1 MPDLTPS
8 VLFNRILGRVRLKH
22 LQLAIAIA
30 DLQSLHRAA
39 SSIGLSQPAATHA
52 LVELESCLGGPLF
65 ERHSKGMRLTR
76 LGEAVLPLLR
86 ASLVPLQAAAGNAA
100 LVQQGAAS
108 ALIRIGSIAA
118 GINGLLTVAIP
129 TYVAAHPDAA
139 IDVHEVTIDN
149 LLESIQEGTLDLA
162 ICREPSPLPQGFG
175 FRAALQDGFVVVC
188 RPQHPLTRQATVT
201 AAELLAQR
209 WLAPPLTGLGP
220 QQVESLF
227 DELGGVPELCRV
239 SSRSTEIM
247 HAMLADSD
255 MLACAPA
262 SLVRPLVQRGELAVL
277 PWKSQAVGPLGVLVK
292 ADVLAHQSHPCL
304 SFIEHVL
311 AVGTGP
317 GR

>member
-52 LVELESCLGGPLF
+52 LVELESSLGGPLF

-86 ASLVPLQAAAGNAA
+86 ASLVPLQAAAGNA
-100 LVQQGAAS
+100 

-162 ICREPSPLPQGFG
+162 ICREPTPLPQGFG

-201 AAELLAQR
+201 TAELLAQR
-209 WLAPPLTGLGP
+209 WLAPPVTGLGQ

-247 HAMLADSD
+247 YAMLADSD

-262 SLVRPLVQRGELAVL
+262 SLVRPLVQREELAVL
-277 PWKSQAVGPLGVLVK
+277 PWNSQAVGPLGVLAK
-292 ADVLAHQSHPCL
+292 AEVLAHQTHPSQ
-304 SFIEHVL
+304 SFITHVL
-311 AVGTGP
+311 AVGG
-317 GR
+317 GLRH